1 MQNSLATV
9 CPFINCQLHLVKTVV
24 NAQTNAKTRK
34 ALGTVPYNFFV
45 EKYQGGKDFSEL
57 NIWPWKGIR
66 IMQPYSETREA
77 KVFGHDFDPLTEWT
91 GQNTAH
97 CSTCSSAPGSLER
110 NNNLKDP
117 QRSLETTGVWYRVS
131 HSGVIVSSICGAS
144 LSRAA
149 QHVDSNME
157 AETWDIMSLFER
169 CVLIIIF
176 NKGNIV
182 SPDLKLRSP
191 FRNSFLVLNDYVP
204 RVCIF
209 KREQVM
215 KTSGGSGD

>member
-1 MQNSLATV
+1 M
-9 CPFINCQLHLVKTVV
+9 
-24 NAQTNAKTRK
+24 
-34 ALGTVPYNFFV
+34 
-45 EKYQGGKDFSEL
+45 
-57 NIWPWKGIR
+57 
-66 IMQPYSETREA
+66 
-77 KVFGHDFDPLTEWT
+77 
-91 GQNTAH
+91 
-97 CSTCSSAPGSLER
+97 
-110 NNNLKDP
+110 
-117 QRSLETTGVWYRVS
+117 S

-157 AETWDIMSLFER
+157 EETSDIMSLYER
-169 CVLIIIF
+169 CERLIIIF

-204 RVCIF
+204 RICIF